1 MGWANSLVLVGLAFV
16 LLIGV
21 LLHLEARAQN
31 KQFVSNK
38 KLNADSPGAFMV
50 GRDVK

>member
-1 MGWANSLVLVGLAFV
+1 MGWASGLILVGLAFV
-16 LLIGV
+16 GLVGT
-21 LLHLEARAQN
+21 LLHLEARRQN

-38 KLNADSPGAFMV
+38 RLNEHVPGAFMV